1 MGAVHDHANVWPLI
15 RGKTAYLA
23 GVNWVPVTAR
33 YRKNIK
39 GMARRKGAD
48 KVATYFYQNQGA
60 GREYVAGLINQA
72 DLGQSAQSVK
82 EVYALALMVIP
93 MLGRAGYAII
103 NLAPDVY
110 AFIGCVD
117 GVLMNDVVGDKPAI
131 EQAQNTFLQFNPEPE
146 TGWQRYAPPEFG
158 LEGCSVFDLD
168 SLLAAKKRPASAR
181 FQSVSAKKP
190 LAGVIVLALVLCGSY
205 YGYRLYA
212 DHQETLRLKAA
223 HEAYLQ
229 AQQAAQQA
237 ATQVTA
243 PWEDAPSVKS
253 FVAACSVRWQA
264 VPLSLAGW
272 LFREAE
278 CAQVKGNQGRLRLA
292 YTKPDG
298 GTVGDFAF
306 RVKRYFDGEYVPF
319 FNVPGPG
326 DLGGFT
332 QPVDLLASRDSRPLP
347 SADIQVQRMTTFA
360 QQTRLQFTF
369 TEENNRI
376 TNDVGVET
384 LLPWRVYTM
393 SLKTDIPPTLLF
405 SGLDDTGVRLSAI
418 KLSLEQGRLTY
429 QIEGKFYAKQ

>member
-1 MGAVHDHANVWPLI
+1 MGAVQDNANVWPLV

-23 GVNWVPVTAR
+23 GVNWVPVSAR

-39 GMARRKGAD
+39 GLARRQGAD
-48 KVATYFYQNQGA
+48 RVVTYFYQNQDA
-60 GREYVAGLINQA
+60 GRDYVAGLINLA
-72 DLGQSAQSVK
+72 DLGQPVQAVK
-82 EVYALALMVIP
+82 GIYALALMVIP
-93 MLGRAGYAII
+93 ALERAGYAII
-103 NLAPDVY
+103 RLAPDVY
-110 AFIGCVD
+110 TFIGCVD
-117 GVLMNDVVGDKPAI
+117 GVLMNDVVGDKSAM
-131 EQAQNTFLQFNPEPE
+131 EQAQQTFLQFNPEPE
-146 TGWQRYAPPEFG
+146 TGWRCYAPPEFG

-168 SLLAAKKRPASAR
+168 SLLAVKKLPASAR

-190 LAGVIVLALVLCGSY
+190 LTWVIVLALALCGSY

-212 DHQETLRLKAA
+212 DHEEALRLKAA

-229 AQQAAQQA
+229 AQQAAQEA

-243 PWEDAPSVKS
+243 PWENAPGVKS
-253 FVAACSVRWQA
+253 FVAACSARWQSA
-264 VPLSLAGW
+264 PLSLAGW
-272 LFREAE
+272 LFSEAE
-278 CAQVKGNQGRLRLA
+278 CAQMKGSQGRIRLA
-292 YTKPDG
+292 YTKPEG

-306 RVKRYFDGEYVPF
+306 RVKRYFDGEYTPF

-332 QPVDLLASRDSRPLP
+332 QPVELLASRDNRPLP

-369 TEENNRI
+369 AEENNRI

-384 LLPWRVYTM
+384 LLPWRVFTM

-418 KLSLEQGRLTY
+418 KLSLQQGRLTY